1 MREWREEE
9 RKKREMEERVR
20 LRQEERAKT
29 VFDRLKERLTKAT
42 DGVRKGAEAMAAGLK
57 DGKSLKDIAKKV
69 QTEMTPEETAMQ
81 KARRERLDRQRKEM
95 AALERKAFLGDK
107 GAKELLKERKLQ
119 RFSFSVMS
127 NQKWAFNLQVR
138 VHNVHKRIISTLA
151 MTFLFAI
158 PRCNT
163 GLIYR

>member
-1 MREWREEE
+1 MHEWREEE

-81 KARRERLDRQRKEM
+81 QARRERLKRQRKEM
-95 AALERKAFLGDK
+95 AELERKAFLGDK
-107 GAKELLKERKLQ
+107 GAQELLKERKLQ
-119 RFSFSVMS
+119 RFKYSVMS
-127 NQKWAFNLQVR
+127 NQKWAFKLQVR
-138 VHNVHKRIISTLA
+138 VHDVHK
-151 MTFLFAI
+151 
-158 PRCNT
+158 
-163 GLIYR
+163 